1 MGTSY
6 PSMDRLEKIA
16 AALSCE
22 LRDLFEF
29 SHQTKEPK
37 KEIIA
42 LLNQADPEKLRLIY
56 KILRAIVR

>member
-1 MGTSY
+1 
-6 PSMDRLEKIA
+6 MDRLEKIA